1 MLKNLIAVVILLT
14 FFLTSLGP
22 LPEADAQTLIDLP
35 APGVMVHQSNLFN
48 PLQLKGIL
56 VNIKNPLRFDFLVD
70 KGDSHLLGQPLKDEI
85 IRSAKYFLTCLAVPE
100 NDLWVNLSPYEKDRI
115 VPGNFGTT
123 LMGKDLLEQ
132 DYLLKQI
139 MASMS
144 YPENDLGK
152 RFWQKVYQKSYQLYG
167 TTNIPINTFNKVWIV
182 PKFANVYVQGNAAFV
197 VNSQLD
203 VMLEAD
209 YRALLHHQGL
219 SQNAGAYSQVLREV
233 ILPELRK
240 EVNEGKNFAIVRQV
254 FNAMI
259 LATWY
264 KRHLSDS
271 LLGKMYVGRNYVK
284 GVDIS
289 DKQAKEKIFEQYL
302 RAYKKCVYNY
312 IKEDY
317 DPTTQQTVPRKYA
330 SGGMYFAGFGKS
342 DSAMYVEVESP
353 QGMAI
358 SNHVALATVDVAATD
373 IDGAMVNFPDTRNL
387 VNTSPLSIIREKSH
401 AVAALSL
408 LSRRLVL
415 AFAVLMALGVAAPS
429 AHAVSFKSI
438 DHGNALQVTVGQNDE
453 SLDNIIVQANT
464 QANAGYAGPFLG
476 PGGTVEVVQQHMS
489 SEVDA
494 QNVDPGERFIILT
507 KQGINQAVSNGVGS
521 ELLAQMP
528 QDPQTLDQSNPAGQ
542 QAVEVLAVPTNFKG
556 SFNDGEIDLLW
567 DDATGTKSHVI
578 KRSDNSDD
586 FSPLNGG
593 KGIVGN
599 NYRDMT
605 VEKGHTY
612 RYEIQ
617 AVNDKGRSEFSQPV
631 QVSTVAPVLPSAVQP
646 APATTKPPVVAHPP
660 EVKRTLKVSWNGQ
673 DFHGLLPCWVA
684 LI

>member
-1 MLKNLIAVVILLT
+1 MLKNLIASIILAT

-35 APGVMVHQSNLFN
+35 APGAMVNKSNLYN

-56 VNIKNPLRFDFLVD
+56 VNVKNPLRFDFLVD
-70 KGDSHLLGQPLKDEI
+70 KGDSRLLGQPLKDEI

-100 NDLWVNLSPYEKDRI
+100 DDLWVNLSPYEKDRI
-115 VPGNFGTT
+115 VPGNFGIT

-152 RFWQKVYQKSYQLYG
+152 RFWQKVYEKSYQLYG

-209 YRALLHHQGL
+209 YKALMHHQGL

-317 DPTTQQTVPRKYA
+317 DPITQQTVPRKYA
-330 SGGMYFAGFGKS
+330 SGGMYFAGFGKP
-342 DSAMYVEVESP
+342 DSAMYTEVKSAH
-353 QGMAI
+353 GMDI
-358 SNHVALATVDVAATD
+358 SNHVVLATVVVKATD
-373 IDGAMVNFPDTRNL
+373 RDGAMVNFPKVIFPDSRSL
-387 VNTSPLSIIREKSH
+387 EFTSPLDVIREKSP
-401 AVAALSL
+401 AMTSLSSR
-408 LSRRLVL
+408 SRRLL
-415 AFAVLMALGVAAPS
+415 RAFIALIALGVASS
-429 AHAVSFKSI
+429 AHA
-438 DHGNALQVTVGQNDE
+438 QY
-453 SLDNIIVQANT
+453 SLDYQTN
-464 QANAGYAGPFLG
+464 PS
-476 PGGTVEVVQQHMS
+476 VQQ
-489 SEVDA
+489 
-494 QNVDPGERFIILT
+494 
-507 KQGINQAVSNGVGS
+507 GVK
-521 ELLAQMP
+521 
-528 QDPQTLDQSNPAGQ
+528 T
-542 QAVEVLAVPTNFKG
+542 LAVPTSFKG
-556 SFNDGEIDLLW
+556 SFKNGEIDLWW
-567 DDATGTKSHVI
+567 DDTPGAKSYVI
-578 KRSDNSDD
+578 KRSDNSGD
-586 FSPLNGG
+586 FVSLNGSEV
-593 KGIVGN
+593 ITTN

-605 VEKGHTY
+605 AEDGHTY

-617 AVNDKGRSEFSQPV
+617 TVNGKVKSEFSQPV
-631 QVSTVAPVLPSAVQP
+631 LISTIVPIPPSTVSPTKSPVGAPSAKTEISSEKPSLP
-646 APATTKPPVVAHPP
+646 AAKKESKPITEKIAA
-660 EVKRTLKVSWNGQ
+660 RTRDSWGRYKGLFHDIVTAPYQNNSLSINNGQ
-673 DFHGLLPCWVA
+673 VGLFGIGLAIFGIAAGIRCN
-684 LI
+684 IIS